1 VETDLLLELA
11 RFVERIAAIARTGLA
26 FKPDGYDSERY
37 EELLKEAARVHAA
50 LAESD
55 AEAAEAVRVKWRE
68 SVGSGYEGYVTTAV
82 GVGAIV
88 FNDRDELLMMKR
100 PSGRWWYPTGFCDVG
115 ISPAENVAKEV
126 REELGLIVRPTR
138 LVGIVDSL
146 KVPAV
151 SRHIYS
157 LLFECV
163 IEGGEM
169 APNPLEALEAGFF
182 PLQALPEPLH
192 GLDRKWIRLARE
204 FHFEKRSEAP
214 RSGCGL
220 RGRARPRTRSRE
232 SRPAHPITMQSC
244 SASFR
249 LLCGRR
255 WKQAQVSGTA
265 RQSLDAMCYAKI
277 RGV

>member
-50 LAESD
+50 LAQAD
-55 AEAAEAVRVKWRE
+55 ADAAEAMRLRWRE
-68 SVGSGYEGYVTTAV
+68 SVISGYEGYVTTAV

-88 FNDRDELLMMKR
+88 FNDRDEILMMKR

-126 REELGLIVRPTR
+126 REEIGLIVRPTR
-138 LVGIVDSL
+138 LLGVVDSL
-146 KVPAV
+146 KVPAP

-157 LLFECV
+157 LLFDCA
-163 IEGGEM
+163 IEGGEIV
-169 APNPLEALEAGFF
+169 PNPLEALEAGFY
-182 PLQALPEPLH
+182 PLEALPEPLH

-204 FHFEKRSEAP
+204 FHFEKRSEAFFDP
-214 RSGCGL
+214 L
-220 RGRARPRTRSRE
+220 
-232 SRPAHPITMQSC
+232 
-244 SASFR
+244 
-249 LLCGRR
+249 
-255 WKQAQVSGTA
+255 
-265 RQSLDAMCYAKI
+265 
-277 RGV
+277 

>member
-50 LAESD
+50 LAQAD
-55 AEAAEAVRVKWRE
+55 ADAAEAMRLRWRE
-68 SVGSGYEGYVTTAV
+68 SVVSGYDGYVTTAV

-88 FNDRDELLMMKR
+88 FNDRDEILMMKR

-126 REELGLIVRPTR
+126 REEIGLIVRPAR
-138 LVGIVDSL
+138 LMGIVDSL
-146 KVPAV
+146 KVPAP

-157 LLFECV
+157 LLFDCA
-163 IEGGEM
+163 IEGGEI

-182 PLQALPEPLH
+182 PLEALPEPLH
-192 GLDRKWIRLARE
+192 GLDRKWIRLARD
-204 FHFEKRSEAP
+204 FHFE
-214 RSGCGL
+214 
-220 RGRARPRTRSRE
+220 GRAEAFFDP
-232 SRPAHPITMQSC
+232 
-244 SASFR
+244 
-249 LLCGRR
+249 L
-255 WKQAQVSGTA
+255 
-265 RQSLDAMCYAKI
+265 
-277 RGV
+277 

>member
-1 VETDLLLELA
+1 MLDWARSQEATVESDLLVELA

-50 LAESD
+50 LAQTD
-55 AEAAEAVRVKWRE
+55 AAAAEAMRLKWRE
-68 SVGSGYEGYVTTAV
+68 SVTSGYDGYVTAAV

-88 FNDRDELLMMKR
+88 FNQRDEILMMKR

-138 LVGIVDSL
+138 LIGIVDSL
-146 KVPAV
+146 KVPAP

-163 IEGGEM
+163 LEGGEIM
-169 APNPLEALEAGFF
+169 PNPLEALEAGFF

-192 GLDRKWIRLARE
+192 GLDRKWIQLAEE
-204 FHFEKRSEAP
+204 FHFE
-214 RSGCGL
+214 
-220 RGRARPRTRSRE
+220 GRAEAFFDP
-232 SRPAHPITMQSC
+232 
-244 SASFR
+244 
-249 LLCGRR
+249 L
-255 WKQAQVSGTA
+255 
-265 RQSLDAMCYAKI
+265 
-277 RGV
+277 